1 VRLAL
6 PEEIAMLLE
15 IDVRHYT
22 GIRDWRGRADSGIGL
37 ACVTATE
44 RATVGDDPFDHRW
57 GDIHADGFSY
67 SALRKISGMMSSP
80 TTPGASPNRPA
91 GLRFRAVTDPW
102 IESWHHG
109 R

>member
-1 VRLAL
+1 
-6 PEEIAMLLE
+6 
-15 IDVRHYT
+15 
-22 GIRDWRGRADSGIGL
+22 
-37 ACVTATE
+37 
-44 RATVGDDPFDHRW
+44 
-57 GDIHADGFSY
+57 
-67 SALRKISGMMSSP
+67 MMSSP